1 MLLNIE
7 NNLYTVNI
15 LLNNLYFLNVK
26 KKINSTLPHVIFNEI
41 RHFFI
46 FISLSFSIFQ
56 FFFSNFNEIIILESF
71 P

>member
-15 LLNNLYFLNVK
+15 LLNNLYFPNVK

-41 RHFFI
+41 RHFFYI
-46 FISLSFSIFQ
+46 YLPFFPHFP